1 MALSSGRFQCKR
13 EPKRLPACPMFRRSL
28 PCGISPG
35 SQSTDSFINCF
46 LMIWMPHFFFLTAQI
61 QQIHSEVFVIG
72 RKCFVNMPH
81 LMLSSFSFQLDAM
94 SVPPTVDDLAIN
106 RILSEC
112 SLHKHCC
119 TSAATG
125 EGIDGLVSSL
135 IHSLPWERL
144 IRITAPRAL
153 QHTREFILK
162 AKEVGTILI
171 SADEIK
177 EGVKRVS
184 LDEGISKEQIAT
196 VISLLQASG
205 LIYQLTSEAV
215 ETLVLLRPEKINQ
228 YASSIITA
236 ARNHPSGIGAVSERD
251 VLVGK
256 IPFIGFERLSTAEE
270 RIVLGACRRNSIG
283 SYFMLI
289 WPHYGKDFQIL

>member
-1 MALSSGRFQCKR
+1 MWDLAGQP
-13 EPKRLPACPMFRRSL
+13 EYRLIHQL
-28 PCGISPG
+28 
-35 SQSTDSFINCF
+35 F
-46 LMIWMPHFFFLTAQI
+46 LDD
-61 QQIHSEVFVIG
+61 
-72 RKCFVNMPH
+72 
-81 LMLSSFSFQLDAM
+81 LDAALLLFDC
-94 SVPPTVDDLAIN
+94 SDPADPFRGVRYWAKVLRKHAPSYALKLLVSARCDVSPPTVDDLAIN

-144 IRITAPRAL
+144 IRITTPRAF

-177 EGVKRVS
+177 EGVERLS

-270 RIVLGACRRNSIG
+270 RIVLGACRRNSTG
-283 SYFMLI
+283 NYFMLI
-289 WPHYGKDFQIL
+289 SPHYGKDVQIL